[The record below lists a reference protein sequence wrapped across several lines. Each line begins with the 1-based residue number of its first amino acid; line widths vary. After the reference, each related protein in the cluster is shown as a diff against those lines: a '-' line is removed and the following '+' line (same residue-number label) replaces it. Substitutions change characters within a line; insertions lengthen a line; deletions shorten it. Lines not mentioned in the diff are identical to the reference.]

1 MSPARGRGGGR
12 AGVSLP
18 ALCPRFARAPRSH
31 GRARARRR
39 RLSGTVLLMYFCC
52 TFRPRC
58 PRCRGSD
65 PCANRTFS
73 DVFRRLSTSPLP
85 TPPRA
90 RPGTRGRSPAPL
102 SCSGEHRWPA
112 AQRRARPG
120 DASRLTQRLDWC
132 IMVHVSR
139 ARARARNCFI
149 LFHSQRTLSPRARR
163 ALWNFVEDTRLA
175 HARVGARKA
184 YHLVSSSEPW
194 RPPPG
199 MRGGPGLAGPVSCR
213 WTWCAHE
220 SLRRR

>member
-1 MSPARGRGGGR
+1 MWSGLRVGHEDVTSAWARRR
-12 AGVSLP
+12 AGVRQLTP
-18 ALCPRFARAPRSH
+18 ALPPLYPQSSPHARVH
-31 GRARARRR
+31 ARHR
-39 RLSGTVLLMYFCC
+39 RLSGAVHPPYFCR

-85 TPPRA
+85 THPRA

-112 AQRRARPG
+112 AQRRAWPG

-163 ALWNFVEDTRLA
+163 ALWIFVEDTPQA
-175 HARVGARKA
+175 HARARAKS
-184 YHLVSSSEPW
+184 VSS
-194 RPPPG
+194 R
-199 MRGGPGLAGPVSCR
+199 GLAMIVASLVVSP
-213 WTWCAHE
+213 
-220 SLRRR
+220 

>member
-1 MSPARGRGGGR
+1 MRR
-12 AGVSLP
+12 AGVRQLTPLSPPLFP
-18 ALCPRFARAPRSH
+18 RCPPGPRPP
-31 GRARARRR
+31 RARTSASSSPIGHRT
-39 RLSGTVLLMYFCC
+39 STVHPPYFCR

-85 TPPRA
+85 THPRA

-112 AQRRARPG
+112 AQRRAWPG

-163 ALWNFVEDTRLA
+163 ALWIFVEDTPQA
-175 HARVGARKA
+175 HARARAKS
-184 YHLVSSSEPW
+184 VSS
-194 RPPPG
+194 R
-199 MRGGPGLAGPVSCR
+199 GLAMIVASLVVSP
-213 WTWCAHE
+213 
-220 SLRRR
+220 